1 MANAK
6 TILVTGVGGGVG
18 QSVCKSL
25 QGSGYRVVGA
35 DAGREAAGLYA
46 VDVACLVPPTS
57 SPDYL
62 DRVLDICRAEGVSL
76 VFPGLEPDLFA
87 FSAGADR
94 LRAAGVIPVV
104 SDPSVI
110 RLCDDKLLTAR
121 FLEEHGFFAPR
132 TLALDGRAMPDL
144 PLPFVLKPK
153 TGGAR
158 SIGVFVIRE
167 REDFDFRAKKLDP
180 ANYVA
185 QEYID
190 GDEYTCGSV
199 NFDGRCFGTIVMRR
213 QLRDGDT
220 YKAFVEDDP
229 SLEAYLGRVAE
240 ALRPFGACNF
250 QLRKRGGDPYI
261 FEINA
266 RCSGTT
272 AARSLAGFNEPKMI
286 ADHLLRG
293 IAPAYDIRPIA
304 ILRYWKELVVDPA
317 RIDALS
323 GVGRIEGDGSRL

>member
-1 MANAK
+1 MTK
-6 TILVTGVGGGVG
+6 TRTILVTGVGGGVG

-25 QGSGYRVVGA
+25 QGSGYRVIGV
-35 DAGREAAGLYA
+35 DAGREAAGLYT
-46 VDVACLVPPTS
+46 VDVAHLVPPTS

-62 DRVLDICRAEGVSL
+62 DRILDVCRAEGASL
-76 VFPGLEPDLFA
+76 AFPGLEPDLFA

-94 LRAAGVIPVV
+94 LRAAGVVPVV
-104 SDPSVI
+104 SEPSII

-121 FLEEHGFFAPR
+121 FLAEHGFFAPR
-132 TLALDGRAMPDL
+132 TLALEGTAMPDL
-144 PLPFVLKPK
+144 APPFVLKPR

-158 SIGVFVIRE
+158 SIGVFVVRS
-167 REDFDFRAKKLDP
+167 RDDFECRVRQLDP
-180 ANYVA
+180 SNYVA
-185 QEYID
+185 QEYLE

-220 YKAFVEDDP
+220 YKAFVEEDP
-229 SLEAYLGRVAE
+229 ALQAYLARVAE

-272 AARSLAGFNEPKMI
+272 GARSLAGFNEPKMI
-286 ADHLLRG
+286 ADYLLEQKV
-293 IAPAYDIRPIA
+293 PAFDIRKIA
-304 ILRYWKELVVDPA
+304 ILRYWKELVVEPTRMDELA
-317 RIDALS
+317 REGHL
-323 GVGRIEGDGSRL
+323 EGDGSRL

>member
-1 MANAK
+1 MASTK

-46 VDVACLVPPTS
+46 VDVARLVPPTS
-57 SPDYL
+57 SPDYI
-62 DRVLDICRAEGVSL
+62 DRVLEICRAEGVSL

-87 FSAGADR
+87 FADGADR
-94 LRAAGVIPVV
+94 LRAEGVVPVV
-104 SDPSVI
+104 SDPSII

-121 FLEEHGFFAPR
+121 FLSDHGFLAPR
-132 TLALDGRAMPDL
+132 TLPLEGRALPDL
-144 PLPFVLKPK
+144 PLPFVLKPR

-158 SIGVFVIRE
+158 SIGVFVIRDRDE
-167 REDFDFRAKKLDP
+167 YAFRASKIDP
-180 ANYVA
+180 SNYVA
-185 QEYID
+185 QEYLE

-199 NFDGRCFGTIVMRR
+199 NFGGRCFGTIVMRR

-220 YKAFVEDDP
+220 YKAFVEEDP
-229 SLEAYLGRVAE
+229 ALSAYLARVAE

-250 QLRKRGGDPYI
+250 QLRKRGGEPFI

-272 AARSLAGFNEPKMI
+272 AARTLAGFNEPRMI

-293 IAPAYDIRPIA
+293 VEPSYQIRPIA
-304 ILRYWKELVVDPA
+304 ILRYWKELVVDP
-317 RIDALS
+317 
-323 GVGRIEGDGSRL
+323 GRIEALAATGRLEGDGSRL

>member
-1 MANAK
+1 MTK
-6 TILVTGVGGGVG
+6 QRTILVTGVGGGVG

-25 QGSGYRVVGA
+25 QGAGCRVVGA

-46 VDVACLVPPTS
+46 VDVARLVPPTS
-57 SPDYL
+57 SPDYI
-62 DRVLDICRAEGVSL
+62 DRVLDICREEGVCL
-76 VFPGLEPDLFA
+76 AFPGLEPDLFA
-87 FSAGADR
+87 FSAAAGR
-94 LRAAGVIPVV
+94 LRAAGVVPVV

-121 FLEEHGFFAPR
+121 FLAEHGFPAPR
-132 TLALDGRAMPDL
+132 TVPLEGRALPDL
-144 PLPFVLKPK
+144 PFPFVLKPR

-158 SIGVFVIRE
+158 SIGVFVVRD
-167 REDFDFRAKKLDP
+167 RDDFELRVRKLDP
-180 ANYVA
+180 ENYIA
-185 QEYID
+185 QEHID
-190 GDEYTCGSV
+190 GPEYTCGSV

-220 YKAFVEDDP
+220 YKAFVEEDAAL
-229 SLEAYLGRVAE
+229 SAYLTRVAE

-250 QLRKRGGDPYI
+250 QLRKRGDEPLI

-272 AARSLAGFNEPKMI
+272 AARSLAGFNEPRMI
-286 ADHLLRG
+286 VDHLLAG
-293 IAPAYDIRPIA
+293 VTPTYQIRPIA

-317 RIDALS
+317 RIDDLART
-323 GVGRIEGDGSRL
+323 GRIEGDGSRL

>member
-1 MANAK
+1 MANAR

-35 DAGREAAGLYA
+35 DAGSDAAGLHA
-46 VDVACLVPPTS
+46 VDVARLVPPTQ

-62 DRVLDICRAEGVSL
+62 DRVLEICRAEGVSL
-76 VFPGLEPDLFA
+76 VFPGIEPDLFA
-87 FSAGADR
+87 FSAGAAR
-94 LRAAGVIPVV
+94 LRAEGIVPVV
-104 SDPSVI
+104 SDPSII

-121 FLEEHGFFAPR
+121 FLADHGFFAPR
-132 TLALDGRAMPDL
+132 TVPLEGHAMPDL

-153 TGGAR
+153 KGGAR

-167 REDFDFRAKKLDP
+167 RDDFDFRVKKLDP
-180 ANYVA
+180 DNYVA
-185 QEYID
+185 QEYLE

-199 NFDGRCFGTIVMRR
+199 NFDGKCFGTIVMRR
-213 QLRDGDT
+213 TLRDGDT
-220 YKAFVEDDP
+220 YKAFVEEDAEL
-229 SLEAYLGRVAE
+229 SAYLTRVAE

-272 AARSLAGFNEPKMI
+272 GARTLAGFNEPKMI
-286 ADHLLRG
+286 ADHLLDG
-293 IAPAYDIRPIA
+293 VTPTYQIRPVA
-304 ILRYWKELVVDPA
+304 ILRYWKELVVDPG

-323 GVGRIEGDGSRL
+323 RTGRIEGDGSRL